1 MQGVSEKQPGPRLNG
16 KSSSGSGVIT
26 SVQNQQKMDYILE
39 GLTGLQLNFG
49 GAVSDLSEKLSLE
62 AFQLQEVRQAVAS
75 EVNN

>member
-1 MQGVSEKQPGPRLNG
+1 MQELVKTAWTKTG

-49 GAVSDLSEKLSLE
+49 GAVSVSEKLSLE
-62 AFQLQEVRQAVAS
+62 AFQLKSGRL
-75 EVNN
+75 